1 MLQQKVSRRTWKAF
15 GSSREGLKGRRG
27 VVIPARKR
35 TSSRVRAGKGDIEE
49 DFLCSS
55 TTSSRTSTDRS
66 LGRVSICTSSCFS
79 EDSSER
85 RREGNRNRVAAV
97 LGAVELARWGVGL
110 DTAKAVALESSG
122 SIAGGGLHIAHLM
135 DQFVILVE
143 SSAAH
148 SGPFGLLILGSV
160 IATSELVPLVP
171 TQPLA
176 LVSGLLFGA
185 SKGALVTLVGTTT
198 AASVAFTISS
208 GPLGEKMRNLVG
220 ELEGRGESKE
230 GEGQNHDSDNLLT
243 KLAGEVEDLNPLK
256 QMMSVVL
263 LRLSP
268 VVPFSISN
276 YMLGL
281 TPIRF
286 IPFSVGT
293 FLGMSPWCLLYATLG
308 KTAGTILLKNSTDG
322 LLTIDGLED
331 LGKLVQQQLSNYS
344 ELLELLAVATPFMLG
359 LLIFQTIRR
368 NQQNVANL
376 DEDSSSK

>member
-27 VVIPARKR
+27 VVVPARKR

-55 TTSSRTSTDRS
+55 TTSSCTSTDRS

-185 SKGALVTLVGTTT
+185 SKVSILINGSLSL
-198 AASVAFTISS
+198 F
-208 GPLGEKMRNLVG
+208 
-220 ELEGRGESKE
+220 
-230 GEGQNHDSDNLLT
+230 
-243 KLAGEVEDLNPLK
+243 EDLFLHFTNK
-256 QMMSVVL
+256 MSSVFPFFFL
-263 LRLSP
+263 NETNERTNERTGSFGNSRGHYHCSLSG
-268 VVPFSISN
+268 VHH
-276 YMLGL
+276 L
-281 TPIRF
+281 
-286 IPFSVGT
+286 
-293 FLGMSPWCLLYATLG
+293 
-308 KTAGTILLKNSTDG
+308 
-322 LLTIDGLED
+322 
-331 LGKLVQQQLSNYS
+331 
-344 ELLELLAVATPFMLG
+344 
-359 LLIFQTIRR
+359 
-368 NQQNVANL
+368 
-376 DEDSSSK
+376 